1 MRWNTRLY
9 DVLGEGANIFD
20 VQAVQEYIEDLG
32 LKIVWPEEAEDLAQ
46 KASLG
51 DLPVAYWEPDRLQ
64 EYADDSIVVA
74 GSGLFWELALT
85 ALNAIGEKT
94 IVAIREGDE
103 CGLLGPDDIEQ
114 IESTCGS
121 PYDIVREAI
130 QLMAG
135 RVVLGP
141 ELLQIALDD
150 IRQCAL
156 EASDD
161 PYKGLIIT
169 YQWWAH
175 NFCLFSRINSEAEAR
190 ELADL
195 VFLNWWE
202 E

>member
-9 DVLGEGANIFD
+9 DVLGEKADIFD

-32 LKIVWPEEAEDLAQ
+32 LKIVWPEEAEGLAQ
-46 KASLG
+46 KAGLG

-64 EYADDSIVVA
+64 EYADDSVVVA
-74 GSGLFWELALT
+74 GSVLFWELTLT
-85 ALNAIGEKT
+85 ALNAIEEKT
-94 IVAIREGDE
+94 IIAIREGDK

-121 PYDIVREAI
+121 SYNIVREAI
-130 QLMAG
+130 RLMAR
-135 RVVLGP
+135 RVILGS
-141 ELLQIALDD
+141 ELLPRALED

-161 PYKGLIIT
+161 PYKRLIIT

-175 NFCLFSRINSEAEAR
+175 NFCLFSRVNSEAEAR

-195 VFLNWWE
+195 IFLN
-202 E
+202 